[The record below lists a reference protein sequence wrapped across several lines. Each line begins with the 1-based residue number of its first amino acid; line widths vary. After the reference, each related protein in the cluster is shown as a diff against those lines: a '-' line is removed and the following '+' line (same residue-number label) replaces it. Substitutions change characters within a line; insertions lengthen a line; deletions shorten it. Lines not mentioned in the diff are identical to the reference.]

1 MHAFDKTAFQR
12 NLYYNSEYE
21 EVYNEQPEQDSLN
34 DPSSGPEPA
43 ATPAELNPTGKHR
56 DHSRSKL
63 RSGRALLGILTSG
76 RSSALDMLDHTE
88 PFCHLWILLS
98 SLYGKLVVVLMLAF
112 CITEVMDNSIKLL
125 SLQGIFLMYLY
136 VGSIAVIICIYIWV
150 LIDSCASLNSH
161 NEVVST
167 QRGTAPGNVT
177 TTIPDDRD
185 AEMGGPSLT
194 RFGSLKRAH
203 ISRAKTSGTS
213 FYLRVGALAFGL
225 GTLVF
230 NGLEMAMHSMME
242 GACLND
248 VVFVHPVLHGLFTF
262 LQMHFLFVNSQVLVE
277 RFGFAARFGFMHLA
291 ATNLALWVRLIVW
304 ESGNEWTYFV
314 HLSQSNGITAEVSNN
329 IPTPLQLR
337 GFPRSMVIRHQR
349 DLSFSTNASSY
360 YNYRPISDSHISQ
373 VVALHECLNTNS
385 LGQLWTSSMPF
396 LYPFIVQFSLIA
408 AAVTFVMGQNVGR
421 GRIFL
426 KQKKLTNSHSKVC
439 SIASAGDHSLRS
451 TWSVDCGGASKGL
464 FLGILCLVAG
474 IVVIIIFLVV
484 KEDEEFPADTIFW
497 LTTGALA
504 AMLGLCCIVTSVG
517 LVQIRRLSTSGQ
529 EPTPLDTL
537 LSTVST
543 TGVQLYTVFGIV
555 VGASGLGIHDTTDSA
570 APRRH
575 AMLLAVSAL
584 QLVQITGQ
592 SVLIAEAL
600 RRATLTRHQ
609 MLTKP
614 ARQVI
619 TFLLCS
625 NTVLWAYDTF
635 VTQSWLSQEL
645 QLRFFGVLGWGVISR
660 IGLPLLVFY
669 RFHSCV
675 LLLEIWKRS
684 YRTPLLDPGN

>member
-1 MHAFDKTAFQR
+1 
-12 NLYYNSEYE
+12 
-21 EVYNEQPEQDSLN
+21 YNEQPEQDSLN
-34 DPSSGPEPA
+34 EPNSGPEPA
-43 ATPAELNPTGKHR
+43 SLPADEFISRHARPHR
-56 DHSRSKL
+56 
-63 RSGRALLGILTSG
+63 T
-76 RSSALDMLDHTE
+76 
-88 PFCHLWILLS
+88 F
-98 SLYGKLVVVLMLAF
+98 
-112 CITEVMDNSIKLL
+112 L
-125 SLQGIFLMYLY
+125 SLMDSSELPVWQVGGGPHVGLLCHGGHGQLRQTFKSTGDIPNVPVRGEHSSHHMYLY
-136 VGSIAVIICIYIWV
+136 LGTYRQLCVAQYHRSVCLEEIVRRPSILLPLLRTVMQSWGVSLSRGS
-150 LIDSCASLNSH
+150 
-161 NEVVST
+161 
-167 QRGTAPGNVT
+167 
-177 TTIPDDRD
+177 
-185 AEMGGPSLT
+185 
-194 RFGSLKRAH
+194 AH
-203 ISRAKTSGTS
+203 SRERTFPVPRHRVPV

-277 RFGFAARFGFMHLA
+277 KFGLAARFGFMHLA
-291 ATNLALWVRLIVW
+291 ATNLALWVRLIIW

-314 HLSQSNGITAEVSNN
+314 HLSQSSNVRGGVSNN

-337 GFPRSMVIRHQR
+337 GFPRSMVTRQQR
-349 DLSFSTNASSY
+349 DLTFSSNVTSY
-360 YNYRPISDSHISQ
+360 YAYRPISDTHISQ

-408 AAVTFVMGQNVGR
+408 AAVTFIMGQNVGR

-426 KQKKLTNSHSKVC
+426 KQKKLNGHSKSC
-439 SIASAGDHSLRS
+439 TMASVGDHNLRS

-484 KEDEEFPADTIFW
+484 KEDEDFPADTIFW
-497 LTTGALA
+497 LTTGALSA
-504 AMLGLCCIVTSVG
+504 VLGLCSIMTSVG
-517 LVQIRRLSTSGQ
+517 LYQIRKLSTTGQ
-529 EPTPLDTL
+529 EPTNLDIL
-537 LSTVST
+537 LSTVSAA
-543 TGVQLYTVFGIV
+543 GVQLYAVFGIV
-555 VGASGLGIHDTTDSA
+555 VGASGLNVRDVTDTS

-575 AMLLAVSAL
+575 AMLLSVSVL
-584 QLVQITGQ
+584 QLVQVTLQ
-592 SVLIAEAL
+592 SILLAECL
-600 RRATLTRHQ
+600 RRATLTRQQ

-614 ARQVI
+614 ARQVV

-625 NTVLWAYDTF
+625 NAVLWAYDTF
-635 VTQSWLSQEL
+635 VTQSWMSQEL
-645 QLRFFGVLGWGVISR
+645 QLRFFGVLAWGVISR

-675 LLLEIWKRS
+675 LLLEVWKRS